1 MNPQIAYR
9 LSPYPRAGAGTRAE
23 TGFAPLDEALASP
36 LVQWNCIQ
44 RSVGRAGLTRT
55 AGVMAKRCLDIVGAA
70 VGLIFLAPLMAA
82 IVLAV
87 RLSSPGPAL
96 YRTFRVGK
104 SGRLFDFYKFRT
116 MVDNAEL
123 LLDHVWEMNE
133 RESILFK
140 TSSDPRVTP
149 VGRLLR
155 RFSLDELPQLWNILL
170 GDMSLVGP
178 RPPLL
183 SEYEQFRPEDRRR
196 TSVLPGLTG
205 LWQVSARSD
214 PSFERYVRLDCEY
227 VDNWSLWLDLKIIL
241 MTVPAVLR
249 GTGQ

>member
-1 MNPQIAYR
+1 MNPQIAFR
-9 LSPYPRAGAGTRAE
+9 IPSTPRANAGARTEAGFSHRGEALTSPFLRWNRMQRSVPR
-23 TGFAPLDEALASP
+23 TGFAQVARIA
-36 LVQWNCIQ
+36 
-44 RSVGRAGLTRT
+44 
-55 AGVMAKRCLDIVGAA
+55 AKRCLDIVGATL
-70 VGLIFLAPLMAA
+70 GLVLLAPLMAL

-87 RLSSPGPAL
+87 RLNSPGPAL
-96 YRTFRVGK
+96 YRTYRVGK

-116 MVDNAEL
+116 MVDNADL

-133 RESILFK
+133 REGILFK
-140 TSSDPRVTP
+140 TSSDPRVTT
-149 VGRLLR
+149 VGRFLR
-155 RFSLDELPQLWNILL
+155 RFSFDELPQLWNILR

-183 SEYEQFRPEDRRR
+183 SEYEQFRPDDRRR

-227 VDNWSLWLDLKIIL
+227 VDHWSLWLDLKIIA